1 MAIPWGE
8 IATGSMAG
16 FAIGWRIYDGIK
28 EKRLTREYK
37 LVRNPERCQKHGE
50 AIARLETK
58 IQVIEEDIKEIKGKL
73 D

>member
-1 MAIPWGE
+1 MALPWGE

-28 EKRLTREYK
+28 EKSLTKQYK
-37 LVRNPERCQKHGE
+37 LVRNPERCQQHGE

-58 IQVIEEDIKEIKGKL
+58 MSVIEEDIKEIKGKI